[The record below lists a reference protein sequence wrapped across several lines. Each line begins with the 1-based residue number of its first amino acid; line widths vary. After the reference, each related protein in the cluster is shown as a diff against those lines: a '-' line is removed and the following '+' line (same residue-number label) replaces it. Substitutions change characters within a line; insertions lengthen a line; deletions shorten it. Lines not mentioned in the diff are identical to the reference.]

1 MRKLTPNHGINVFPS
16 NGILWANESGFNPH
30 SFKQGQLSPWKQSPT
45 PSAFNMHDMWRFYN
59 TTAQKSGGISKLCAS
74 WIHSL
79 EPRIM
84 RLELCFQ
91 PVLSILQ
98 LKRQMQPE
106 NPINF
111 PVFYFIKILFLLIKI
126 SNIILDLRPRN

>member
-1 MRKLTPNHGINVFPS
+1 MRKLTPSHGINVFPS
-16 NGILWANESGFNPH
+16 NRILWANKSGLIPH

-45 PSAFNMHDMWRFYN
+45 PDPP
-59 TTAQKSGGISKLCAS
+59 TCTACGGFKTPLHKSPVVFQKLCAS

-79 EPRIM
+79 ESRI
-84 RLELCFQ
+84 LGLKLCFQ
-91 PVLSILQ
+91 TVLSILQ